1 MKLNIAYP
9 QTGCQK
15 KIEIDD
21 EAKLRAFYDKR
32 VSAEVDG
39 EVLGEE
45 FKGYIFKIKG
55 GQDKQGFPM
64 KQGVLTNGRVQLLMA
79 PGDQC
84 FRGYGRRK
92 GERRRKSVRGCIV
105 SPDLSV
111 LNLVIIKKGEKELP
125 GLTDEEKPRMRGPK
139 RASKIRKLF
148 NLGKEDDVRKYVNTY
163 RREFEKNG
171 KKHSKAPKIQRLV
184 TPVTLQ
190 RKRRRAALKKA
201 KHEKARTEAGEYHK
215 LLVQRLKEQRERR
228 SESLAKKRAM
238 RMASQASK
246 EGSQS

>member
-64 KQGVLTNGRVQLLMA
+64 KQ
-79 PGDQC
+79 
-84 FRGYGRRK
+84 
-92 GERRRKSVRGCIV
+92 
-105 SPDLSV
+105 
-111 LNLVIIKKGEKELP
+111 
-125 GLTDEEKPRMRGPK
+125 
-139 RASKIRKLF
+139 
-148 NLGKEDDVRKYVNTY
+148 VRKA
-163 RREFEKNG
+163 E
-171 KKHSKAPKIQRLV
+171 
-184 TPVTLQ
+184 
-190 RKRRRAALKKA
+190 
-201 KHEKARTEAGEYHK
+201 
-215 LLVQRLKEQRERR
+215 
-228 SESLAKKRAM
+228 
-238 RMASQASK
+238 
-246 EGSQS
+246 